1 MANDPQKIRFA
12 PHGGIYMAPAPD
24 GTANGTKLPDTV
36 GDGVT
41 APAGYKAFGY
51 VTEDGVTI
59 TPAIQTNPVTVWQS
73 AVPVLYNVQSAS
85 FQVAATLQE
94 VNQLTTELFF
104 GAKWVAVEDDQGQP
118 TDNYRLDLSSSPD
131 LTEISLVVDW
141 SQGSILYRSVI
152 PRAMV
157 SDRGAIQLQRTN
169 NNQFQL
175 TIDALD
181 YNGSLGYVLTNDNI
195 LGASGASVPPQT
207 FSADV
212 TVPNSATN
220 NGTTAA
226 WNVKVE
232 THNQSAP
239 VTVSLLSADAS
250 TWSAVGSPLQA
261 DGSLT
266 VTVPVGQE
274 SAEIRINHAGL
285 DLCYTAGDNSAVAT
299 VKTSCTVATG

>member
-12 PHGGIYMAPAPD
+12 PHGGLYMAPAPD
-24 GTANGTKLPDTV
+24 GSATGTKLPELV

-104 GAKWVAVEDDQGQP
+104 GAKWIAVEDKDGQP
-118 TDNYRLDLSSSPD
+118 TGNYRLDLSSSPD

-141 SQGSILYRSVI
+141 SQGNILYRSVI

-157 SDRGAIQLQRTN
+157 SERGAIQLQRTN
-169 NNQFQL
+169 NQQYQL

-181 YNGSLGYVLTNDNI
+181 YNGTLGYVLTNDDI
-195 LGASGASVPPQT
+195 LGTNGTPAPVHNFA
-207 FSADV
+207 ADV
-212 TVPNSATN
+212 TVPNSTTN
-220 NGTTAA
+220 DGTAA
-226 WNVKVE
+226 AWTVKVQ
-232 THNQSAP
+232 THNQTGP
-239 VTVSLLSADAS
+239 VTVSLLRADNSAWDV
-250 TWSAVGSPLQA
+250 VGSPLQA
-261 DGSLT
+261 DGSVT
-266 VTVPVGQE
+266 VTVPVGRE
-274 SAEIRINHAGL
+274 SAEVKVNHAGL
-285 DLCYTAGDNSAVAT
+285 DLCYQAGDNSAVAT
-299 VKTSCTVATG
+299 VKTSCTVAGA

>member
-1 MANDPQKIRFA
+1 M
-12 PHGGIYMAPAPD
+12 
-24 GTANGTKLPDTV
+24 
-36 GDGVT
+36 T
-41 APAGYKAFGY
+41 APAGYKSFGY

-118 TDNYRLDLSSSPD
+118 TDNYRLDLSSTPD

-141 SQGSILYRSVI
+141 SQNGILYRSVI
-152 PRAMV
+152 PRAMI

-169 NNQFQL
+169 NQQYQL

-181 YNGSLGYVLTNDNI
+181 YNGSLGYVLTNDDI
-195 LGASGASVPPQT
+195 LGAGGAQTPPQN
-207 FSADV
+207 FSVDV
-212 TVPNSATN
+212 TVPNSTTN
-220 NGTTAA
+220 DGTTAS
-226 WNVKVE
+226 WGVKVQ
-232 THNQSAP
+232 THNQAGP
-239 VTVSLLSADAS
+239 VTVSLLRADNSAWDAM
-250 TWSAVGSPLQA
+250 GSPLQA

-266 VTVPVGQE
+266 VTVPSGSE
-274 SAEIRINHAGL
+274 NAEIKVNHAGV
-285 DLCYTAGDNSAVAT
+285 DLCFAVGDNTAVAT
-299 VKTSCTVATG
+299 VKTSCTVAGS